1 MDVLLVTNHTRRIVA
16 ARAAKSLHEGD
27 GGDEED
33 AGGGGPQKNDAR
45 TRLETAAAILLWRG
59 LSPSLIADGLVSP
72 SHGSQGRPVTLSH

>member
-1 MDVLLVTNHTRRIVA
+1 MDVLLFTNHTRRIVA

-33 AGGGGPQKNDAR
+33 AGGGPQKNDAR